1 MTQEAKKVTVDK
13 KEEIEKRLEMEGLL
27 KQAYNSFK
35 DVVNSKISV
44 ERNMVNHL
52 LFKAQG
58 IVFITSIKAQ
68 FIVGAEA
75 GSGVIIT
82 YDESAKGWSG
92 PCAVGLGGLALGLE
106 IAASQIEHIIVLRDK
121 KAVEA
126 FITANQFTLSG
137 SAIAVVGKGSE
148 ASAQFAL
155 SDKMKSAFILTYSQ
169 ASGVSLGVSLDGQI
183 IKCRETCNKD
193 FYGKSVK
200 PQEIFHSQVGKIKN
214 DDYSAIC
221 QLLDEHVNKDPNETE
236 EKDKHLNE
244 TEEKD
249 KHLNETEKDK
259 HLNETEKDKYPNE
272 TENKDKCPNETENKD
287 KYPNKIQT
295 SQ

>member
-1 MTQEAKKVTVDK
+1 
-13 KEEIEKRLEMEGLL
+13 LLLL
-27 KQAYNSFK
+27 KA
-35 DVVNSKISV
+35 
-44 ERNMVNHL
+44 
-52 LFKAQG
+52 
-58 IVFITSIKAQ
+58 
-68 FIVGAEA
+68 
-75 GSGVIIT
+75 
-82 YDESAKGWSG
+82 
-92 PCAVGLGGLALGLE
+92 
-106 IAASQIEHIIVLRDK
+106 IEHIIVLRSK
-121 KAVEA
+121 EAVEA

>member
-1 MTQEAKKVTVDK
+1 VTVDK

-58 IVFITSIKAQ
+58 IVFITTVKVQ
-68 FIVGAEA
+68 LIVGAEA

-137 SAIAVVGKGSE
+137 SVSAVAGTGNE
-148 ASAQFAL
+148 AAAQFSL
-155 SDKMKSAFILTYSQ
+155 SDKMKTAGILTYSQ
-169 ASGVSLGVSLDGQI
+169 ASGLSLGISLEGEI
-183 IKCRETCNKD
+183 IKCRDDCNKE
-193 FYGKSVK
+193 FYGKSVT
-200 PQEIFHSQVGKIKN
+200 PQEIFNSQVGKPKN
-214 DDYSAIC
+214 NHYLAIC
-221 QLLDEHVNKDPNETE
+221 QLLDEHVNKDPNE
-236 EKDKHLNE
+236 N
-244 TEEKD
+244 
-249 KHLNETEKDK
+249 
-259 HLNETEKDKYPNE
+259 
-272 TENKDKCPNETENKD
+272 ENKDKLNVTED
-287 KYPNKIQT
+287 KQ
-295 SQ
+295 